1 MSENRDSAK
10 YRTETAMGQEKIDE
24 ILAALVFNGDGLIPA
39 IAQQYDTGEILMLA
53 WVNRDSLVE
62 SLTTGNAT
70 YWSRSR
76 QSLWRKGETS
86 GQTQKIKDIRLDCD
100 GDTILFLVDQTGVAC
115 HTGRR
120 TCFYRSISA
129 EGIAIIAPIATD
141 PADLYREK
149 S

>member
-10 YRTETAMGQEKIDE
+10 YRTETPFEPGKFDALI
-24 ILAALVFNGDGLIPA
+24 AALVFNEQGLMPA

-53 WVNRDSLVE
+53 WVNRDAVIE
-62 SLTTGNAT
+62 TVTTGRAT

-76 QSLWRKGETS
+76 GALWRKGESS
-86 GQTQKIKDIRLDCD
+86 GQTQAIMDIRLDCD
-100 GDTILFLVDQTGVAC
+100 GDALLFLVDQTGVAC

-120 TCFYRSISA
+120 TCFYRSISTD
-129 EGIAIIAPIATD
+129 GIAIIAPVATD
-141 PADLYREK
+141 PADLYRDK